1 MTVFI
6 GADHKG
12 FPLKEVLTPFI
23 TSLGYTVVDCG
34 NTVFDPHDDYPD
46 FAFAVAKEVMQ
57 LPKSLGIVIC
67 GSGAGV
73 SIAVN
78 KIDGIRATLA
88 VTPEQVHDA
97 KSDDDV
103 NVIALA
109 SDYLTETQ
117 AKSIVAE
124 FLKTAF
130 DPQERF
136 VRRIGKITS
145 QEVAS

>member
-1 MTVFI
+1 MTVFL

-12 FPLKEVLTPFI
+12 FQLKEVLKPYV

-34 NTVFDPHDDYPD
+34 NAVFDPHDDYPD
-46 FAFAVAKEVMQ
+46 FAFAVAKEVMK
-57 LPKSLGIVIC
+57 LPESLGIVIC

-109 SDYLTETQ
+109 SDYLDEEQ
-117 AKSIVAE
+117 AKAIVSM
-124 FLKTAF
+124 FLKTPF

-136 VRRIGKITS
+136 VRRINKIIAKE
-145 QEVAS
+145 QE

>member
-12 FPLKEVLTPFI
+12 FPLKELLKSFV
-23 TSLGYTVVDCG
+23 TSLGHTVVDCG
-34 NTVFDPHDDYPD
+34 NTVLDPHDDYPD
-46 FAFAVAKEVMQ
+46 FAFAVAKEVVKH
-57 LPKSLGIVIC
+57 PESLGIVIC

-78 KIDGIRATLA
+78 KFDGIRATLA

-97 KSDDDV
+97 KSDDDI

-109 SDYLTETQ
+109 SDYLTEEQ
-117 AKSIVAE
+117 AKAIVAE

-145 QEVAS
+145 QEAVS

>member
-12 FPLKEVLTPFI
+12 FQLKELLKPCI
-23 TSLGYTVVDCG
+23 SSLGYTVVDCG

-57 LPKSLGIVIC
+57 LPESLGIVIC

-109 SDYLTETQ
+109 SDYLDETQ
-117 AKSIVAE
+117 AQAIVSM
-124 FLKTAF
+124 FLKTPF
-130 DPQERF
+130 NPQERF
-136 VRRIGKITS
+136 VRRINKIIAKE
-145 QEVAS
+145 QE